1 MQYLTTMG
9 KKFLFT
15 LLAFQN
21 PNKGSKDKIRM
32 YNIQSNFS
40 PHTCKNLPYTLYNI
54 MKDMYEFTLP
64 PHCGEKIVAQTLKMP
79 EISQK
84 W

>member
-1 MQYLTTMG
+1 
-9 KKFLFT
+9 
-15 LLAFQN
+15 
-21 PNKGSKDKIRM
+21 
-32 YNIQSNFS
+32 
-40 PHTCKNLPYTLYNI
+40 